1 MISIS
6 IIFIIRCSK
15 LQVFYFEEAEKGLI
29 TTIFP
34 AYAGVSPTEAA
45 EDAAERNIP
54 RVCGGEPLLFSVVSS
69 LLRYSPR
76 MRG

>member
-34 AYAGVSPTEAA
+34 AYAGVSPALEGVLQ
-45 EDAAERNIP
+45 RNINIP
-54 RVCGGEPLLFSVVSS
+54 RVCGGEPWLA
-69 LLRYSPR
+69 
-76 MRG
+76 

>member
-34 AYAGVSPTEAA
+34 AYAGVSLRLAVGVHK
-45 EDAAERNIP
+45 ERNIP
-54 RVCGGEPLLFSVVSS
+54 RVCGGEPPPSARLAF
-69 LLRYSPR
+69 PD
-76 MRG
+76 

>member
-34 AYAGVSPTEAA
+34 AYAGVSPIRCLTFINVA
-45 EDAAERNIP
+45 NIP
-54 RVCGGEPLLFSVVSS
+54 RVCGGEPETYYGEYASF
-69 LLRYSPR
+69 
-76 MRG
+76 